1 MVRMGDGQGMGV
13 VRNDVVNDAGGQD
26 IGLIREGWLRIT
38 TLLLLIGSLS
48 HQARYLHH
56 QAHER
61 ELTPQVEAT
70 CACLR
75 LSNLLAVCLDHR
87 ELSGFGHLAK
97 SCLVIEFRKRPTPE
111 ELLNDDLFVS

>member
-1 MVRMGDGQGMGV
+1 MVK
-13 VRNDVVNDAGGQD
+13 A
-26 IGLIREGWLRIT
+26 I
-38 TLLLLIGSLS
+38 LLLNGSLS

-75 LSNLLAVCLDHR
+75 LNNLLAVCLDHH
-87 ELSGFGHLAK
+87 ELSGFGRLAK
-97 SCLVIEFRKRPTPE
+97 SCLVIEFRRRATPE
-111 ELLNDDLFVS
+111 QLLNDDLFVS